1 MGLDMYLYAEK
12 FYSSSSW
19 GKVEDKEGVNTIAK
33 MMDAESLLFN
43 DEDDAQFA
51 QLKLEIAYWRKANAI
66 HKFFVD
72 TCADG
77 VDNCQETY
85 VSVENLQEL
94 LGRCKEVLENH
105 DIASEILPAQS
116 GFFFGSTEY
125 NDWYFE
131 YLERTVKILEKIIP
145 QVQLHS
151 DWDIYY
157 HASW

>member
-19 GKVEDKEGVNTIAK
+19 GKSEGKEGVDTIAK
-33 MMDAESLLFN
+33 MMDAESLLFS
-43 DEDDAQFA
+43 DEDNVQFA
-51 QLKLEIAYWRKANAI
+51 ELKLEIAYWRKANAI

-94 LGRCKEVLENH
+94 LGRCKEVLENR
-105 DIASEILPAQS
+105 DLASEILPSQS

-125 NDWYFE
+125 DDWYFQD
-131 YLERTVKILEKIIP
+131 LERTVKTLEKIIS
-145 QVQLHS
+145 QIESHS

-157 HASW
+157 RASW